1 MENIKKYYSQVK
13 QDLTNQLEMLEKI
26 EFPNLKTID
35 NFNINDDIFTKG
47 AKAIREKFD
56 LPPDKNQVIY
66 LMLLE
71 GFKNDRIKYTD
82 VIEGIKTVKNDF
94 RHELTQITS
103 INKDNFSHHQDREIH
118 DVVMY
123 IGTSQSFASRVQTHV
138 GHGSKGTATT
148 CLKHWPVLKNDLM
161 KFSFKYYD
169 FGKDVAPE
177 TLKFFEYYLSKDLRP
192 LIGHNRR
199 S

>member
-13 QDLTNQLEMLEKI
+13 QDLTKQLEMLEHI
-26 EFPNLKTID
+26 EFPNIKKIEL
-35 NFNINDDIFTKG
+35 FNINDEILTEG
-47 AKAIREKFD
+47 AKSVREKYD
-56 LPPDKNQVIY
+56 LPPDGHQVIY
-66 LMLLE
+66 LMYLE
-71 GFKNDRIKYTD
+71 GFNNDRTKFND
-82 VIEGIKTVKNDF
+82 VIDGIKNVKKEY
-94 RHELTQITS
+94 RQELTQITS
-103 INKDNFSHHQDREIH
+103 INNENFSYHQDREINN
-118 DVVMY
+118 VVMY
-123 IGTSQSFASRVQTHV
+123 IGTSQKFASRVQTHA

-148 CLKHWPVLKNDLM
+148 CLKGWPVLKNESM
-161 KFSFKYYD
+161 KFSFNYYD